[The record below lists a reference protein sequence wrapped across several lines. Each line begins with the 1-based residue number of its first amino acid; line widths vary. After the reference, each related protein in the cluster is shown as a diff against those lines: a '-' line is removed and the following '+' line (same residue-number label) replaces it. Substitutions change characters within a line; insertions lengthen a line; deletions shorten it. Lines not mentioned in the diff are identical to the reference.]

1 MERILE
7 HMNSVSTKLVATG
20 ILPSATFY
28 KNDLNI
34 TDKLK
39 VFNKIFVYFI
49 SSVESTPHFNPR
61 YGTV

>member
-7 HMNSVSTKLVATG
+7 HMNNVSTKLVATG

-39 VFNKIFVYFI
+39 VFNKIIIHFVF
-49 SSVESTPHFNPR
+49 SVESTPHFNP
-61 YGTV
+61 